1 VVLNVVCWCQNARKF
16 NFLALQRI
24 TLLVKDGKVI
34 YFEINCSKLSANL
47 ICYSI
52 YNEYNFD
59 LLLLSFPSP

>member
-1 VVLNVVCWCQNARKF
+1 VVLNVICCCQNTRKF

-24 TLLVKDGKVI
+24 TLLVKVGNVT

-59 LLLLSFPSP
+59 LLMLSFPSP